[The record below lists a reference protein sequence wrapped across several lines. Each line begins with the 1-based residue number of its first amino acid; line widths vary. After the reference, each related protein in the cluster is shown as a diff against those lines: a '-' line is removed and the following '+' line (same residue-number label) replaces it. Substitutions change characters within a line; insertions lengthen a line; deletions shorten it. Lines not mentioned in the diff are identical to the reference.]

1 MFLRHQIVLVMCLC
15 CLSGVDVFAQKG
27 FEAEPVNFAQRNLGG
42 PRLGLTFLPNSP
54 LADELE
60 EIGVEPLMSQ
70 FGWHFEYQVAPEGG
84 GPAFVV
90 EMVPM
95 IVGVE
100 YGKLIPHGTLAMGIR
115 FPNGFEFGL
124 GPNLLVTEDSLHTSL
139 VIGLGKTINYSGV
152 NIPLNLVYAT
162 NPQGPRVS
170 FIFGY
175 SIDRSGRRKR

>member
-1 MFLRHQIVLVMCLC
+1 MSTIPKFLLVVLFSSLFAGA
-15 CLSGVDVFAQKG
+15 LLAQKG

-42 PRLGLTFLPNSP
+42 PRLGLTFLPSSS

-60 EIGVEPLMSQ
+60 AIGVEPIMSQ
-70 FGWHFEYQVAPEGG
+70 FGWHFEYQVAPESG

-124 GPNLLVTEDSLHTSL
+124 GPNLLLTEDSLHTSL
-139 VIGLGKTINYSGV
+139 VIGIGKTINYSGV
-152 NIPLNLVYAT
+152 NIPLNVVYAT

-175 SIDRSGRRKR
+175 SIDRSSRRKR